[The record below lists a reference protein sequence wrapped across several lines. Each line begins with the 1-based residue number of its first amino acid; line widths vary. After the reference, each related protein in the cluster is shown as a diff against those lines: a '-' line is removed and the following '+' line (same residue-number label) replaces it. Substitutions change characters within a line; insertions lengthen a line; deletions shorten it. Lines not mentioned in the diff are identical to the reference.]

1 MQINAT
7 QIRDGM
13 ILEIDSELYRVLSTM
28 HRTPGKG
35 NACMQTRLK
44 NIQNGKNLEKRFLS
58 SERVEKAE
66 LRTQAMQYLY
76 KEGNDFIFM
85 NSETFDQIPLSEE
98 MLGTGKH
105 FLTDGEE
112 YPVTF
117 HDESPVGI
125 ELPQS
130 VNLKVVSAPPVIK
143 KATATASLGPV
154 ELENGMTVNAPGFV
168 KAGDMIKINIETMEY
183 IERVTK

>member
-7 QIRDGM
+7 QIREGM
-13 ILEIDSELYRVLSTM
+13 ILEINSELYRVLSTM

-58 SERVEKAE
+58 SERVEKAQ
-66 LRTQAMQYLY
+66 LRTKKMQYLY
-76 KEGNDFIFM
+76 KENNDYIFM
-85 NSETFDQIPLSEE
+85 DTETFDQLPLDDE
-98 MLGTGKH
+98 MLGGGKN
-105 FLTDGEE
+105 FLIDGEE

-117 HDESPVGI
+117 HEENPVGI
-125 ELPQS
+125 ELPTTVS
-130 VNLKVVSAPPVIK
+130 LKVTTAPPVIK
-143 KATATASLGPV
+143 KATATSSMSPV

-168 KAGDMIKINIETMEY
+168 KEGDVIKINIETMEY
-183 IERVTK
+183 IERVNR